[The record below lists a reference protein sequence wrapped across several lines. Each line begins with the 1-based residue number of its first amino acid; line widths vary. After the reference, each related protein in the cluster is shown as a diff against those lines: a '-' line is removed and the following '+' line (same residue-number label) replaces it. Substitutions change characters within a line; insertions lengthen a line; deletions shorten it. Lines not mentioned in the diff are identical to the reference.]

1 MQRAS
6 CYGRFSYSRYFF
18 NSCWESFV
26 LAGWTAMPLL
36 NVIFSLIILGAVML
50 GAVLGKFLKFVKQ
63 SKQLS
68 SKEFFIEKK
77 GQKMAEIAKEEG
89 DLAIRQ
95 AQEEMEAILQ
105 SIS

>member
-1 MQRAS
+1 MAALAILGIS
-6 CYGRFSYSRYFF
+6 LIVAGSLL
-18 NSCWESFV
+18 FV

-68 SKEFFIEKK
+68 SKEFFIEKR

>member
-1 MQRAS
+1 M
-6 CYGRFSYSRYFF
+6 
-18 NSCWESFV
+18 
-26 LAGWTAMPLL
+26 AGWTAMPLL

>member
-1 MQRAS
+1 
-6 CYGRFSYSRYFF
+6 
-18 NSCWESFV
+18 
-26 LAGWTAMPLL
+26 MPLL